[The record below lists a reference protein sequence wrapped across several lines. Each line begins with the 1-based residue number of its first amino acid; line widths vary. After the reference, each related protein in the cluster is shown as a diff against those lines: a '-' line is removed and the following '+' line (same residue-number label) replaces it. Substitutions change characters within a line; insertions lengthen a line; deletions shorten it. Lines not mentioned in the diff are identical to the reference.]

1 VRHGTVRQARL
12 GKVRLG
18 SAGRGLSRS
27 VEVLQAGYGKLRC
40 GRVWQC
46 SVSQGTFR
54 QELMTKAK
62 EENNGGI

>member
-1 VRHGTVRQARL
+1 M
-12 GKVRLG
+12 RLG
-18 SAGRGLSRS
+18 SAGRGLARS
-27 VEVLQAGYGKLRC
+27 GEVWQAGYGKLRC